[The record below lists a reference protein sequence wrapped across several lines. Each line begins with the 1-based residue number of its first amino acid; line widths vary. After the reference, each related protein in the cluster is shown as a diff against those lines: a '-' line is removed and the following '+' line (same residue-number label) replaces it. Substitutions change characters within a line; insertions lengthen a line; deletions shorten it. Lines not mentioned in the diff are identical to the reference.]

1 MEGSSL
7 TLPKLPL
14 RRCLQDISNSSE
26 PNLPSAA
33 VVDFPLDKKGKKQR
47 VYQLRPR
54 KPSTVWTTEDDETL
68 QAAVEKFK
76 GGNWKKI
83 AASLPNRSD
92 DQCLHRWQKVLRP
105 TLVKGYWNKE
115 EDDELLELVHKFGT
129 KSWAAIARS
138 LPGRTGKQC
147 RESCVSKM
155 VLIYMFPYLIF
166 SAKYTID
173 GNFEVHVWCNHLH
186 PQTKK
191 EPWSEDEDLMLFLGH
206 QKFGNRW
213 AEITKLLPGRSS
225 NGIKNRWNKT
235 MTKRADAM
243 EDYSEKWINRNTFG
257 DMLSL
262 TDDVNPKELEASQ
275 DLLALNGQANID
287 LQASNAAEDL
297 LALNGQANIDLQ
309 DSNAA
314 EDLLA
319 LNGQANI
326 DLQDSNAAEHLLA
339 LNGQVNIYLQDSNA
353 AEDLLALNSDFGL
366 AVGSR

>member
-1 MEGSSL
+1 MSHGSLFFFGELNSMTGDNEISNHLYVLTPRSIHRPSKICASDPSTGSNLEKMEGSSL

-173 GNFEVHVWCNHLH
+173 GNFEVHV
-186 PQTKK
+186 
-191 EPWSEDEDLMLFLGH
+191 
-206 QKFGNRW
+206 
-213 AEITKLLPGRSS
+213 
-225 NGIKNRWNKT
+225 
-235 MTKRADAM
+235 
-243 EDYSEKWINRNTFG
+243 
-257 DMLSL
+257 
-262 TDDVNPKELEASQ
+262 
-275 DLLALNGQANID
+275 
-287 LQASNAAEDL
+287 
-297 LALNGQANIDLQ
+297 
-309 DSNAA
+309 
-314 EDLLA
+314 
-319 LNGQANI
+319 
-326 DLQDSNAAEHLLA
+326 
-339 LNGQVNIYLQDSNA
+339 
-353 AEDLLALNSDFGL
+353 
-366 AVGSR
+366 